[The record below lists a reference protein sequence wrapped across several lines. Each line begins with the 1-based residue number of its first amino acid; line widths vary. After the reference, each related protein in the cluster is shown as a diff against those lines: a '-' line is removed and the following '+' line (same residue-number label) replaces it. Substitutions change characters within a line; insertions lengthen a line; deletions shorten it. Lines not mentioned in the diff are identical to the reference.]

1 MSTQYLFRV
10 MQFVGEFGELHT
22 DGLTSDDADELYN
35 RLRRLFPDDS
45 FYVESYIP
53 EETEERH
60 YNENAVD
67 GWEDMFPDY

>member
-10 MQFVGEFGELHT
+10 VQLVDNFAEVHT
-22 DGLTSDDADELYN
+22 DGLTSEDADELHN
-35 RLRRLFPDDS
+35 RLTRLFPIEI
-45 FYVESYIP
+45 FYVESYVP